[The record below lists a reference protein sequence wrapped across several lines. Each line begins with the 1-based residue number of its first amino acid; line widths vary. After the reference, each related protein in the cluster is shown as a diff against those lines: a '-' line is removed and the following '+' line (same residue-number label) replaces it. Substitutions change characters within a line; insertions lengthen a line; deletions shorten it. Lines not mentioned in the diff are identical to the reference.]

1 MQSTEP
7 EHYAIRIEGHLAAR
21 WSEWFEGMTITHT
34 ESGETILAGRVAD
47 QAALHGLLAKV
58 RDLNL
63 IIVSVSR
70 DEPEQANDQTEE
82 SQ

>member
-1 MQSTEP
+1 MHQGEAA
-7 EHYAIRIEGHLAAR
+7 HYTIRIEGHLAAR

-47 QAALHGLLAKV
+47 QAALHGLFAKV

-70 DEPEQANDQTEE
+70 VEPKQANDQTEE